1 MARFSFVVT
10 AIVHIN
16 HINPVRCCLLGSVL
30 DHIIF
35 FAATINKFKSAR
47 LLSDVASLIGL
58 WGGEFVVARIMASI
72 AVFVVEHRPMW
83 HKSGIFTFLCLL
95 RFGAVVIMAIG
106 KQGTGLSQVD
116 PLSLPRTKQVHH
128 GHRRIFAPNIRC
140 TGTTKK
146 WMRRDD

>member
-83 HKSGIFTFLCLL
+83 HRKWNLYF
-95 RFGAVVIMAIG
+95 
-106 KQGTGLSQVD
+106 
-116 PLSLPRTKQVHH
+116 PLSSPFWRSCHH
-128 GHRRIFAPNIRC
+128 GYRKTGDRVVTSGSVEFTAHKAGAPWPPAYIC
-140 TGTTKK
+140 TKY
-146 WMRRDD
+146 